1 MRCDHIKLDT
11 KINVELSCTG
21 SPRHDREARV
31 VYQKLKI
38 IGYRDTEYKYRIKMY
53 WIKSDW

>member
-21 SPRHDREARV
+21 RLKHDREARV
-31 VYQKLKI
+31 VCQKLKI
-38 IGYRDTEYKYRIKMY
+38 IGYRDTEYKNRIKMY
-53 WIKSDW
+53 WIRV

>member
-21 SPRHDREARV
+21 NPRHDREARV

-53 WIKSDW
+53 RTGV